1 MATMELVDA
10 MLRMLFAHS
19 TDSKLFTDTT
29 LNPDDTDTA
38 DANAS
43 VDSSENMDNKL
54 RLLLQESKLIMLL
67 HEFTE

>member
-19 TDSKLFTDTT
+19 MDSRLFTDAT

-43 VDSSENMDNKL
+43 VDSSENMDSKL
-54 RLLLQESKLIMLL
+54 RVLLHESKLIMLL